1 MRYDAASVGKQ
12 IPTFRGKIM
21 SSSSEVEM
29 SQGIAQHIPGE
40 TEEHYENL
48 RTVGVPESDVRKLH
62 LHVEMIK

>member
-1 MRYDAASVGKQ
+1 
-12 IPTFRGKIM
+12 M